1 MDTPYVLR
9 SATSPVRMAT
19 YSSTQVA
26 MEALAAVV
34 AGRAP
39 AAGRSPVAVD
49 GLPASA
55 CAG

>member
-1 MDTPYVLR
+1 
-9 SATSPVRMAT
+9 MAT

-26 MEALAAVV
+26 MQAAAAVI
-34 AGRAP
+34 AGKAK
-39 AAGRSPVAVD
+39 ATGRSPVTVT